1 MIQPQSIIVT
11 DTSLLINFLV
21 IDRIGLLHGC
31 GHTIYVTD
39 HVLSEVTAHYPEQI
53 ARLQNAIKSGML
65 QQISVTEVKEIELFQ
80 QLTKTGRLGV
90 GECSAIAVAVHRGFV
105 LAIDD
110 KRAKRHASSMHKH
123 LRIIGTQEFM
133 VMIIRAGL
141 LDVPAADA
149 IKSEWA
155 TRHSFILKIASFA
168 DLLQ

>member
-1 MIQPQSIIVT
+1 
-11 DTSLLINFLV
+11 
-21 IDRIGLLHGC
+21 
-31 GHTIYVTD
+31 
-39 HVLSEVTAHYPEQI
+39 
-53 ARLQNAIKSGML
+53 
-65 QQISVTEVKEIELFQ
+65 
-80 QLTKTGRLGV
+80 
-90 GECSAIAVAVHRGFV
+90 
-105 LAIDD
+105 
-110 KRAKRHASSMHKH
+110 MHKH